1 MPSILDATS
10 PEEFDSALQGLD
22 ELKEEE
28 ENARGPR
35 LKADGTQQA
44 AALKTCRTLL
54 SRPEGKRSFA
64 QASKLLCRFT
74 TRCTTS
80 LLEPLAA
87 KGSTWRCPQP
97 S

>member
-35 LKADGTQQA
+35 FESGRDSASGGIEDLQNIIESPGGQA
-44 AALKTCRTLL
+44 A
-54 SRPEGKRSFA
+54 FA